1 MMERQKA
8 GFVYQ
13 EKVIQRYNLLEDEN
27 YTGKWDAYYKNI
39 PVSIKLEKYGSDI
52 ELADIFR
59 QMDIKENFYLICG
72 FWKNQKNNIIE
83 EHLLYF
89 DWKKYNK
96 YFNLE
101 MKKDFRVL
109 LASITNR
116 KEDDIKW
123 RKSIY
128 ELKNKWHDTTPNLI
142 RPRFKRDHKT
152 QKRIQCAINNKDFY
166 SHFLTN
172 YEVKSFERDNKISWK
187 KR

>member
-1 MMERQKA
+1 MERQKA

-13 EKVIQRYNLLEDEN
+13 EKVIQKYNLLEDKN

-39 PVSIKLEKYGSDI
+39 PISIKLEKYGSDI

-59 QMDIKENFYLICG
+59 QMSIKENFYLICG
-72 FWKNQKNNIIE
+72 FWKSQKSIIIE

-89 DWKKYNK
+89 NWKDYNK

-101 MKKDFRVL
+101 MEKDFHSL
-109 LASITNR
+109 IDSITNK
-116 KEDDIKW
+116 KEDDEKWKDSIHQLKDKW
-123 RKSIY
+123 R
-128 ELKNKWHDTTPNLI
+128 NTTSNLV

-172 YEVKSFERDNKISWK
+172 YEVKSFERNDEVSWE